1 MAKRIILS
9 LLGLLLVVGFLGG
22 VKVLQIRKMIAQ
34 GAQFAPPPETITT
47 AKARAQT
54 WETVLTAVGS
64 LEAVQGVMVTAEAPG
79 KVVQV
84 LFKAGA
90 RVSAGDLL
98 TKQDTVSEEAQL
110 RAAEAAAVL
119 AKSNLER
126 IRKLLPEK
134 VVSQSDFDNA
144 EAQYKQAVAQQ
155 DNLRAIIDKK
165 NIRAPFAGRLGIR
178 MINLGQVLSV
188 GEPIVSLQALDPIY
202 INFMLPQH
210 QLNEIKPGLTVRINN
225 DAIGGNTVEGRI
237 TVINPEVDSATRNVR
252 LQAIAENKQE
262 QLRPGMFVNVTVVLP
277 ASQKVLAVPS
287 TAILYAPYSNS
298 VFVVE
303 EKNDPQKG
311 KTEKV
316 VRQQFVKLG
325 EKRGDFVIVE
335 SGLKEGDIVVSTG
348 VFKLR
353 NGQGVVVDNT
363 LSPKFKLSPEPMES

>member
-9 LLGLLLVVGFLGG
+9 LLGLLLVAGFLGG

-90 RVSAGDLL
+90 KVNAGDLL
-98 TKQDTVSEEAQL
+98 MKQDTVSEEAQL
-110 RAAEAAAVL
+110 RAAEAAAML
-119 AKSNLER
+119 AKNNLER

-155 DNLRAIIDKK
+155 DNIRAIIDKK

-178 MINLGQVLSV
+178 MINLGQVLSA

-202 INFMLPQH
+202 INFMMPQH
-210 QLNEIKPGLTVRINN
+210 QLNEIKPGLVVRINN
-225 DAIGGNTVEGRI
+225 DALGGKTVEGRI

-252 LQAIAENKQE
+252 LQAIAENTQE

-303 EKNDPQKG
+303 EKSDPQKG

-335 SGLKEGDIVVSTG
+335 SGLKEGDTVVSTG

-363 LSPKFKLSPEPMES
+363 LSPKFNLTPEPMES

>member
-1 MAKRIILS
+1 M
-9 LLGLLLVVGFLGG
+9 
-22 VKVLQIRKMIAQ
+22 
-34 GAQFAPPPETITT
+34 
-47 AKARAQT
+47 
-54 WETVLTAVGS
+54 
-64 LEAVQGVMVTAEAPG
+64 
-79 KVVQV
+79 
-84 LFKAGA
+84 
-90 RVSAGDLL
+90 
-98 TKQDTVSEEAQL
+98 
-110 RAAEAAAVL
+110 
-119 AKSNLER
+119 
-126 IRKLLPEK
+126 
-134 VVSQSDFDNA
+134 
-144 EAQYKQAVAQQ
+144 
-155 DNLRAIIDKK
+155 
-165 NIRAPFAGRLGIR
+165 
-178 MINLGQVLSV
+178 
-188 GEPIVSLQALDPIY
+188 SLQALDPIY